1 MAATSYDSNR
11 ITITI
16 LGDGGVGKS
25 ALTLRLVKSQW
36 TSDYDPTIEDSY
48 TLTRRI
54 DGQTYHLSITDTA
67 GQEEYRGMWQSAN
80 GSMRSDVF
88 LLVYDITRRES
99 LDALDWFDELVTME
113 GEVRGEE
120 WRRAQAESSPS
131 KSRSKTKKFQSSNA
145 KSTQGGGF
153 DYGYTPPIKII
164 AGNKCDLQESR
175 EVTASQGLEWARA
188 RNCGFMETSA
198 RSIVNIEETFA
209 LIVRR
214 VVEGRKRALMDREMI
229 DRGEFGD
236 EISGVLMDGAEGD
249 EMNGE
254 REKLGTRRAMTKP
267 LTPLPP
273 GTPSGEYEKRGN
285 RNGRGISKG
294 KLREI
299 GRKFTC
305 WR

>member
-1 MAATSYDSNR
+1 
-11 ITITI
+11 
-16 LGDGGVGKS
+16 
-25 ALTLRLVKSQW
+25 
-36 TSDYDPTIEDSY
+36 
-48 TLTRRI
+48 
-54 DGQTYHLSITDTA
+54 
-67 GQEEYRGMWQSAN
+67 
-80 GSMRSDVF
+80 MRSDAF
-88 LLVYDITRRES
+88 LMVYDITRRES

-120 WRRAQAESSPS
+120 WRRAQAESSLS

-145 KSTQGGGF
+145 KSIQGGGF
-153 DYGYTPPIKII
+153 DYGYSPPIKII

-214 VVEGRKRALMDREMI
+214 VVEGRKRAMMDREMM
-229 DRGEFGD
+229 DRGEF
-236 EISGVLMDGAEGD
+236 GD

-273 GTPSGEYEKRGN
+273 DTPIGEYEKRGN
-285 RNGRGISKG
+285 RNGRGNRHGKG
-294 KLREI
+294 LGKGRLREI
-299 GRKFTC
+299 GRKFVC
-305 WR
+305 WK